1 MEDRLE
7 VRYQELEDKLKNLT
21 KEDRMRVRDAFQ
33 YAKAHH
39 EGQLRKD
46 GTPYIT
52 HPLAVAQIV
61 AQELHLD
68 PPS

>member
-33 YAKAHH
+33 YAKAH
-39 EGQLRKD
+39 
-46 GTPYIT
+46 
-52 HPLAVAQIV
+52 QIGRAHV
-61 AQELHLD
+61 
-68 PPS
+68 